1 MVIRITCILVFA
13 FLGWLFSAIFLT
25 SWLRFFLTG
34 VLSVYVGMIS
44 VLCIMGGGIAGNMTY
59 DSRWNDKYKHLRKDE
74 DEIPEHWNEPRRS
87 KNKDL

>member
-59 DSRWNDKYKHLRKDE
+59 DSRWNDKYKHLRKGE